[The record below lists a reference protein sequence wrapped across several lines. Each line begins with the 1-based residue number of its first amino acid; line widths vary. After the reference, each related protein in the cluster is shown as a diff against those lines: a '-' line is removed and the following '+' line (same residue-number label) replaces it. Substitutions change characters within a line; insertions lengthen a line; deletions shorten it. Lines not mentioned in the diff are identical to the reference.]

1 MKKIN
6 FAGVRI
12 NTEKREVV
20 VSILAHR
27 STNYSAI
34 KGCATKQFKKSREV
48 FKYWISLNEPV
59 FYPQGI
65 IFTHQYLQEGYRFFE
80 VKFSVF

>member
-1 MKKIN
+1 MKEIN

-20 VSILAHR
+20 LSILAHR
-27 STNYSAI
+27 SAKYSAI
-34 KGCATKQFKKSREV
+34 KGYTTKQFKKSREV

-65 IFTHQYLQEGYRFFE
+65 IFTHEYLQDGYRIFE